1 MKLDHLWASL
11 GGIDRVAFPDLDTIH
26 MCTTRVVFKCYNA
39 IRDDYA
45 TILDGCFAHN
55 EFSEI
60 HSKALFLAKH
70 VAIDFLC

>member
-45 TILDGCFAHN
+45 TILSGCTARN
-55 EFSEI
+55 DLSETD
-60 HSKALFLAKH
+60 SKTVSLA
-70 VAIDFLC
+70 